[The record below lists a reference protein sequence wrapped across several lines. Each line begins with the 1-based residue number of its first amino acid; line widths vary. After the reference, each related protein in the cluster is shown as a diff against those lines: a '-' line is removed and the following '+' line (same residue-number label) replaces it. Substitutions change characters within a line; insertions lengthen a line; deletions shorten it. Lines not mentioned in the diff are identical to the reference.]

1 MFKSI
6 LVGVLAG
13 AVTAYWLAP
22 DISPIEMYES
32 GYKDGYREALY
43 KRPVSD
49 ELEFVCAGLWV
60 GKEDL
65 KYQKREAEAN
75 ARAATK

>member
-1 MFKSI
+1 MS
-6 LVGVLAG
+6 VAQ
-13 AVTAYWLAP
+13 
-22 DISPIEMYES
+22 
-32 GYKDGYREALY
+32 

-75 ARAATK
+75 ATAATK